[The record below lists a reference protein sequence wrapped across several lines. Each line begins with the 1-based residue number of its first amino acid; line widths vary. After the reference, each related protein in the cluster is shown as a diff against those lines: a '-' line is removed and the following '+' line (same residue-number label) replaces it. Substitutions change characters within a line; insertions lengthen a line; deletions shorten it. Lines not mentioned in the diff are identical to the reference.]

1 MNHLR
6 GLSIVVLVLCVALAT
21 TGVLAAVPIV
31 MSHQGRLLDASD
43 HPLTGTYTLTYSIY
57 EVPTGGAPLWTED
70 HVGVQVIDGLFSVEL
85 GATVPLSADVLSGS
99 GGGGGGAT
107 IVRYL
112 QIQVSGQSP
121 VSPRT
126 QLLASP
132 YAVASSRVS
141 GDIETAP
148 GSMII
153 NDGSHDRAIVKSLG
167 SVTYVGTW
175 DVTNSNSSRFYTD
188 TDSAGL
194 SVRIEDRNL
203 IGLRVNKGINEP
215 LPYTTLHLSDV
226 SEKGSSSLVC
236 TADSVV
242 ERHNSM
248 ESGMNKAELVD
259 AIASGGTHT
268 KQSLHVNPNTVHE
281 VAEDCDDA
289 EARVGVKVT
298 TTGSWSGGASMSST
312 RNVSSNLDCDV
323 DANGSGHAER
333 NMRVRINELESRLT
347 IASDI
352 DDDGLSDL
360 EIKGETGHDDAM
372 LTITSQEASQHK
384 GEANIAAL
392 LNGNVVVGCATHT
405 DASGVADNSCTM
417 TSNDLGAST
426 KTSGSKGFYYV
437 VTNAGSGVAAD
448 ASMHVAADTDNDGH
462 AERSIWEKVDN
473 TGSIAAVE
481 VDINDDGVPDS
492 YCRSEAE
499 QTRTEL
505 KTHFQTGDFP
515 TQTQVTHIADA
526 SGASSAV
533 EVDLDGDGVADNSMQ
548 STCDAS
554 SVKIILDRDSG
565 RSRALMAAEDSGS
578 RIVMDYQG
586 IQAFVASSSAD
597 STKLELSSPSGG
609 ANLKGRLSDIKSNLE
624 LTNSGGSKLQA
635 QVNEQKCN
643 LSLVNNSGDES
654 VDVIV
659 DNGTGPGAHPSSSF
673 RLGRPAIN
681 EALVVSDE
689 SGVSLKTNAGG
700 RNIGL
705 HVSGVT
711 GQCKLA
717 MVDATMG
724 VDDTTIVIDGNLK
737 RFGIGVSQP
746 EYPIQ
751 HSSGAHLTAAGDWTN
766 ASDENLKENFSKVDG
781 EELLGKIEELPISR

>member
-1 MNHLR
+1 MNHMR
-6 GLSIVVLVLCVALAT
+6 GLSIVVSVLCVALAT

-70 HVGVQVIDGLFSVEL
+70 HAGVSVIDGLFSVEL

-107 IVRYL
+107 VVRYL

-121 VSPRT
+121 ISPRT

-141 GDIETAP
+141 GDIETGP
-148 GSMII
+148 GSMAI
-153 NDGSHDRAIVKSLG
+153 NDGIHDRAIVRSLG

-175 DVTNSNSSRFYTD
+175 DVTNNNSSRLYTD

-194 SVRIEDRNL
+194 SVRIEDRDL

-215 LPYTTLHLSDV
+215 LPYSTLHISDP
-226 SEKGSSSLVC
+226 SGKSSSSLVC
-236 TADSVV
+236 T
-242 ERHNSM
+242 
-248 ESGMNKAELVD
+248 
-259 AIASGGTHT
+259 
-268 KQSLHVNPNTVHE
+268 
-281 VAEDCDDA
+281 
-289 EARVGVKVT
+289 
-298 TTGSWSGGASMSST
+298 
-312 RNVSSNLDCDV
+312 NVSSNLDCDV

-372 LTITSQEASQHK
+372 LTITSQDASQKK

-417 TSNDLGAST
+417 TTNDSSST
-426 KTSGSKGFYYV
+426 STISGSRGKYYV
-437 VTNAGSGVAAD
+437 LGSTHKYNGGSSSLGVAAD
-448 ASMHVAADTDNDGH
+448 VDVDGH

-609 ANLKGRLSDIKSNLE
+609 ANLKGQLSDIKSNLE

-746 EYPIQ
+746 
-751 HSSGAHLTAAGDWTN
+751 
-766 ASDENLKENFSKVDG
+766 
-781 EELLGKIEELPISR
+781 